1 MNRYRCIYPRITFLA
16 IAALFLYI
24 AVNFE
29 LYSEQDN
36 GAESIEWRISPF
48 YESVKTSNNNQGMSS
63 MEVKLTVT
71 PLSKTTY
78 LQIGRNSSYA
88 KYIPLIGKIYVKE
101 YSVDDTGKRQIESS
115 STVDR
120 IDVASDYYSPLLH
133 RNGTSLS
140 VGVFSH
146 FGAYSI
152 K

>member
-1 MNRYRCIYPRITFLA
+1 
-16 IAALFLYI
+16 
-24 AVNFE
+24 
-29 LYSEQDN
+29 
-36 GAESIEWRISPF
+36 
-48 YESVKTSNNNQGMSS
+48 

>member
-1 MNRYRCIYPRITFLA
+1 MNRQRCIYPRIIFLA

-29 LYSEQDN
+29 LYSEQDD
-36 GAESIEWRISPF
+36 GIETIEWQISPF
-48 YESVKTSNNNQGMSS
+48 YESIKSSNNSQGTSS
-63 MEVKLTVT
+63 MKVKLTVT
-71 PLSKTTY
+71 PFSKTTY
-78 LQIGRNSSYA
+78 LQIGHNSSYA
-88 KYIPLIGKIYVKE
+88 KYIPILGKIYVKE
-101 YSVDDTGKRQIESS
+101 YSIDDAGGRQLESS

-146 FGAYSI
+146 FGVYSI